1 MIRDLDF
8 IRTGMRDGK
17 FIIIFLSE
25 RSLSAPIMSLIERFS
40 GPQDYLE
47 PDAAEVKIRTFLQ
60 RRNQVRSKGG
70 AVVVTAQPN
79 EDVSTYVVGLPSNDI
94 VTLTMALTD
103 HQIRRIQDNYG
114 D

>member
-1 MIRDLDF
+1 MIYDLEF

-17 FIIIFLSE
+17 LIIIFLSE
-25 RSLSAPIMSLIERFS
+25 RSLAAPMMRIIERFS

-60 RRNQVRSKGG
+60 RRNRVRSRGG

-79 EDVSTYVVGLPSNDI
+79 EDVSTYVVGLPSSDV
-94 VTLTMALTD
+94 VTLTMTLTD
-103 HQIRRIQDNYG
+103 HQIRRIQDNFE